1 MVEYNAIEIEI
12 DDYIDVI
19 FPTFLNKQVNFQT
32 SGHFSRNIKYFGRF
46 ISLKAAVHM
55 DINSHFFG
63 RVNVP

>member
-1 MVEYNAIEIEI
+1 MLHFKPSKMNSKRE
-12 DDYIDVI
+12 
-19 FPTFLNKQVNFQT
+19 NFQT

>member
-1 MVEYNAIEIEI
+1 MLYFQPSKMNSIPRE
-12 DDYIDVI
+12 
-19 FPTFLNKQVNFQT
+19 NFQT
-32 SGHFSRNIKYFGRF
+32 SGHFSRNIKYFGCF